1 MSEEGRGLPRD
12 ELLEEWRREDE
23 ETREIRRREA
33 DWEFIRRQPPRL
45 RLALE
50 AFVECGDLYVA
61 SRIAGMSIDEF
72 NELRLKAKIPVVI

>member
-12 ELLEEWRREDE
+12 KLLEEWRREDE
-23 ETREIRRREA
+23 EAREIRRREA
-33 DWEFIRRQPPRL
+33 DWAFIRRQPPRL

-72 NELRLKAKIPVVI
+72 NELRLKAKIPVVV